1 MPGASEQAGYSYA
14 FVNDLRLRKMSLSP
28 RLRQQIV
35 HRLESYEGRVN
46 HLYLD
51 TVGKVTVGVGHLIPY
66 RGAISRVDLY
76 TVWNGVTGSMAT
88 FSEKQDEYDRVS
100 AQPAGYRASWYRSAT
115 RLVMLDTT
123 ISRLRDE
130 HVDTFHRE
138 LRAIYARKNGFAEDF
153 DGFPETVQ
161 AALFDLIF
169 NLGASRLMNTFPRF
183 NQSIRASDW
192 RTAAK
197 ESHRPQVSAERNR
210 YVHQL
215 FLSAA
220 GIFPACAPA
229 C

>member
-1 MPGASEQAGYSYA
+1 
-14 FVNDLRLRKMSLSP
+14 MSLSP

-51 TVGKVTVGVGHLIPY
+51 SVGKVTVGVGHLIPY
-66 RGAISRVDLY
+66 RGAISHIDLY
-76 TVWNGVTGSMAT
+76 TLWTGVTGSMAT
-88 FSEKQDEYDRVS
+88 LSEKHDEYDRVA

-130 HVDTFHRE
+130 HIDAFHRE
-138 LRAIYARKNGFAEDF
+138 LQAIYSKKNHYAEDF
-153 DGFPETVQ
+153 NGFPEAVQ

-169 NLGASRLMNTFPRF
+169 NLGASRLVNTFRRL
-183 NQSIRASDW
+183 NQSIQASDW
-192 RTAAK
+192 LTAAK

-220 GIFPACAPA
+220 GALPTCAPA